1 MLMLPDH
8 TLACGGGNGEIRLC
22 RWTPDAC
29 VPRLATD
36 LAGAGDGAVGGVVGG
51 AAGSVGSRVVG
62 DGGYVAGHGGYVAA
76 GAVVDGTAAAAAPAQ
91 VPAMAEQVATLR
103 GHTDAVRALTL

>member
-1 MLMLPDH
+1 M
-8 TLACGGGNGEIRLC
+8 AGE
-22 RWTPDAC
+22 
-29 VPRLATD
+29 
-36 LAGAGDGAVGGVVGG
+36 GDGTVGGVVGG
-51 AAGSVGSRVVG
+51 AAGSVGSRMVG
-62 DGGYVAGHGGYVAA
+62 DGGYVAGHGGYVAGHGGYMAA